1 MVEGRENIAA
11 ASAAYLNKAV
21 EPTAPMVAL
30 WHAGVIHG
38 AAAHRGRSAS
48 LDQNGNRPYNTSLIC
63 VTFTVVGVVTF
74 MTKLL
79 EEAFA
84 EAAKLSAQEQDA
96 LAAVILDELA
106 SERRWDQAFADSAD
120 LLAQLADQALAEHRA
135 GKTQV

>member
-1 MVEGRENIAA
+1 MCGGGAAEGRTTACSRPLPAA
-11 ASAAYLNKAV
+11 AEAQ
-21 EPTAPMVAL
+21 
-30 WHAGVIHG
+30 
-38 AAAHRGRSAS
+38 RSAS
-48 LDQNGNRPYNTSLIC
+48 LDQNSNRPYNTSLFAYPSQW
-63 VTFTVVGVVTF
+63 VMTF

-96 LAAVILDELA
+96 LAAVILEELA

-135 GKTQV
+135 GKTQVLDPERL